1 MLFNDGKRRV
11 VLCHLASSARAKVAR
26 KSKTAANQQGQA
38 EPEWIDMRIKKSPPI
53 LTARVTALA
62 KAEGGASAKAEE
74 AAVAKAEAAEA
85 NERQQEQQHALNR
98 FVRGSRVQRLG
109 KQARHGCRNPAF
121 NCGKM
126 RVIRLGSPAV
136 EDMLRSASPPGR
148 WSSALQE
155 SGRQIVQQKIV
166 PEHLVQQQ
174 IYAPHAPASEAIVI
188 AAGGEV
194 LVAAV

>member
-1 MLFNDGKRRV
+1 M
-11 VLCHLASSARAKVAR
+11 
-26 KSKTAANQQGQA
+26 
-38 EPEWIDMRIKKSPPI
+38 
-53 LTARVTALA
+53 
-62 KAEGGASAKAEE
+62 
-74 AAVAKAEAAEA
+74 AKAEAAEA

-174 IYAPHAPASEAIVI
+174 IYAPHATARIGNPLVGRSTWTQIMLALFYPRIFASAPFFPSIVI
-188 AAGGEV
+188 
-194 LVAAV
+194 LSC